1 MISYTDKLAV
11 ITGAGTGIGRGLA
24 RHLSAE
30 GCHLALCDINPE
42 TLESTVTECKA
53 QGVNVLSGL
62 CDVGIEADILAFR
75 DEVARHTDHIHLL
88 FNNAGI
94 SGGSSFVSTS
104 REEWERIFDICWFGV
119 YHTTRAFLPML
130 LKSDAGHVINMSS
143 ANGLRAVLGGH
154 YPHTAYSTAKFA
166 VRGFTESLIH
176 DFRFNAPHLQA
187 SVVFPGTIGT
197 DIVANSAKVLGHNPP
212 AQWTEE
218 DIAIARRRWEISG
231 ADVSADMSDADVR
244 ARGEEEIDFLHEVG
258 VPPDDAARQIL
269 DCVRAGDWR
278 IIVGPD
284 CETLDELVRTDPGG
298 TYDEDF
304 VLRWREATA
313 KIMS

>member
-1 MISYTDKLAV
+1 MNSYKDKLAV
-11 ITGAGTGIGRGLA
+11 ITGAGTGIGRALA
-24 RHLSAE
+24 HHLADE
-30 GCHLALCDINPE
+30 GCNLALCDINPE
-42 TLESTVTECKA
+42 SLANTSRDCESR
-53 QGVNVLSGL
+53 GVRVISKT
-62 CDVGIEADILAFR
+62 CDVGLESDILAFR
-75 DEVARHTDHIHLL
+75 DAVSERTDHIHLL
-88 FNNAGI
+88 INNAGI
-94 SGGSSFVSTS
+94 SGGSSMITTS
-104 REEWERIFDICWFGV
+104 REEWERTFDICWFGV

-143 ANGLRAVLGGH
+143 ANGLRAFLGGH

-218 DIAIARRRWEISG
+218 DIAIARRRWEISA

-258 VPPDDAARQIL
+258 LPPDDAARHIL
-269 DCVRAGDWR
+269 DCVKAGDWR

-284 CETLDELVRTDPGG
+284 CETLDELVRTDPSG